1 MDKKQLRKDMIQKR
15 LSLSDER
22 FSSLNKKIQ
31 EKLET
36 LDTFRKAKKIA
47 IYVSYRH
54 EADTRDLME
63 KHFQDKVLA
72 VPRIENKEMNF
83 YVIHSFD
90 ELKKGY
96 FGVDEPVTDILMKPG
111 DIDLIIVPLLLFDRK
126 RNRVGYGAGFYD
138 RYMKDLKIPKI
149 GIAYSFQEVADTQG
163 HALDIPLDLIITD
176 KEII

>member
-1 MDKKQLRKDMIQKR
+1 MDKRQLRKDMIQKR

-31 EKLET
+31 ERLET
-36 LDTFRKAKKIA
+36 LDAFLKAKKIA

-54 EADTRDLME
+54 EADTRALM
-63 KHFQDKVLA
+63 KRHFDDKLLA

-83 YVIHSFD
+83 YVIHSLN
-90 ELKKGY
+90 ELEKGY
-96 FGVDEPVTDILMKPG
+96 FGVDEPVTQTLMKP
-111 DIDLIIVPLLLFDRK
+111 DDLDLIIVPLLLFDRK
-126 RNRVGYGAGFYD
+126 RNRVGYGAGYYD
-138 RYMKDLKIPKI
+138 RYMKDLTIPKI
-149 GIAYSFQEVADTQG
+149 GIAYSFQEVADTQP